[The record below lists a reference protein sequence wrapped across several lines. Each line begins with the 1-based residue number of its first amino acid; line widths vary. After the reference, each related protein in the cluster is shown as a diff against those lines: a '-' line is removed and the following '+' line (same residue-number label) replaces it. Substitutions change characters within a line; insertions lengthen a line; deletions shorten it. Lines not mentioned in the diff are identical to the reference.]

1 MWHNLR
7 LGLGSTIDT
16 ISHLLGLIALSA
28 ALGLAALAVIG
39 LVVSVAQVTVRGR
52 VFVIPFRAAD
62 MQRVD
67 ITVLFANRLV
77 DMERHWRSLAHEI
90 QMLRSSVGATSR
102 DASLNG
108 NAVIREHADEGGGPR
123 GHATT
128 LELAGSP
135 ITSGQGLLES
145 LPRRGD
151 SPFKDVAAGP
161 RTTGD
166 EILDDVLLI
175 AEENSMADIDFGSM
189 TVSGVSFSLQAFVAL
204 FRRLP
209 GVFARRV
216 LHGAISPMGDGSVL
230 SVTLDQRPLP
240 GRFPRYR
247 ASCTVRVIGED
258 WIHGVDGAAFG
269 LAKARIDQ
277 LREAGLAT
285 PGAGTAK
292 PTKSETVAGAEI
304 EAESWNACEAF
315 LEGYAAQL
323 RHYLSGRGA
332 DRDAALDHYE
342 NALKFQRGYTRAA
355 YNRATLLYNKYLPA
369 ANREAIVRFG
379 EATSSTDPRVRA
391 LAYSGLAM
399 AYCQARHRFDGA
411 DDRFVSK
418 AVDASQDA
426 LSLDRDL
433 EEARFA
439 VGWAYQ
445 ALDDPERAVS
455 QYESVV
461 SLPTDTSAGR
471 RIKSF
476 ALNNAGW
483 IWMHEFERRK
493 GAVARA
499 EAYFWTA
506 LRYYPNKI
514 AYANLAEVARRA
526 HRYDDAIG
534 LFERAL
540 DLDPSYVN
548 AWNEWAMLEV
558 EMAREAARS
567 RRRKHADA
575 LAADAKLHH
584 QRAVHLASDDAYEQ
598 RLRREFEAAEAQYTQ
613 SLARGAAG

>member
-1 MWHNLR
+1 
-7 LGLGSTIDT
+7 
-16 ISHLLGLIALSA
+16 
-28 ALGLAALAVIG
+28 V
-39 LVVSVAQVTVRGR
+39 QVTIRGR

-62 MQRVD
+62 MPRVD

-77 DMERHWRSLAHEI
+77 DMERRWRKLAHEI
-90 QMLRSSVGATSR
+90 QTLRSTVGTSSQ
-102 DASLNG
+102 DAALKEK
-108 NAVIREHADEGGGPR
+108 AAIRSNPDEDAGPR
-123 GHATT
+123 AQATT
-128 LELAGSP
+128 LQLAGSP
-135 ITSGQGLLES
+135 ITCGQRLRES
-145 LPRRGD
+145 LARRGD
-151 SPFKDVAAGP
+151 SSFKDVAAGP

-240 GRFPRYR
+240 RRYARYR

-258 WIHGVDGAAFG
+258 WIHGVDDAAFG
-269 LAKARIDQ
+269 LAKARIDE
-277 LREAGLAT
+277 LRDPGLPEG
-285 PGAGTAK
+285 PGAGALK
-292 PTKSETVAGAEI
+292 STKSETVAKAEI
-304 EAESWNACEAF
+304 EAENWDACEAF

-323 RHYLSGRGA
+323 RHYLSGRGS
-332 DRDAALDHYE
+332 DRDLALSHYE
-342 NALKFQRGYTRAA
+342 NALKLQSRYTRAA
-355 YNRATLLYNKYLPA
+355 YNRATLLYNKYLPE
-369 ANREAIVRFG
+369 ANREAILCFG
-379 EATSSTDPRVRA
+379 EATSSADPRVRA

-399 AYCQARHRFDGA
+399 AYCQARHRFNG
-411 DDRFVSK
+411 DDEGLVSK

-426 LSLDRDL
+426 LSLDPDL

-439 VGWAYQ
+439 AGWAYQ

-455 QYESVV
+455 EYESVV
-461 SLPTDTSAGR
+461 RLRTDTGAGR

-483 IWMHEFERRK
+483 IWLHEFERRK
-493 GAVARA
+493 GAAARA

-506 LRYYPNKI
+506 LQYYPNKI
-514 AYANLAEVARRA
+514 AYVNLAEVARRA
-526 HRYDDAIG
+526 RRTEDAIE

-548 AWNEWAMLEV
+548 AWNERAMVEV
-558 EMAREAARS
+558 EMAGEAART
-567 RRRKHADA
+567 RRRKHADT
-575 LAADAKLHH
+575 LAADARLHH
-584 QRAVHLASDDAYEQ
+584 QRAVHLACDVAYER
-598 RLRREFEAAEAQYTQ
+598 RLRRDFEAAEAQYLQGLT
-613 SLARGAAG
+613 RGAAG